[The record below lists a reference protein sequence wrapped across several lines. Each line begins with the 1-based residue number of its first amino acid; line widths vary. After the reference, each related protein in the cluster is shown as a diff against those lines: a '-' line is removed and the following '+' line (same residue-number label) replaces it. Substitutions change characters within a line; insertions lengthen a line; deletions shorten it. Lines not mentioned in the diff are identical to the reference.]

1 MQGTQGASATTVVL
15 IIQVYLGGSKR
26 LYMSHKVRGFTAEK
40 WNYEHKSRI
49 FQNKW
54 LK

>member
-26 LYMSHKVRGFTAEK
+26 LCMSHKVRGFTAEK